1 MPAEIP
7 ISVGRLF
14 TIPAGELQW
23 RFEPSGG
30 PGGQHANKSSTRAE
44 LIWDLA
50 ASPSVPEELRDR
62 LISRLG
68 GKAPGGILTVGVDE
82 TRSQWRNRSIARRR
96 LAELLTDAA
105 KEPKSRIGT
114 TPSRATKRRRL
125 ERKRR
130 RAEIKRMRGPV
141 GED

>member
-1 MPAEIP
+1 MPPEPAIP
-7 ISVGRLF
+7 IGRLF

-50 ASPSVPEELRDR
+50 TSPSVPEGLRDR
-62 LISRLG
+62 LITRLG
-68 GKAPGGILTVGVDE
+68 GKAAGGILTVGVDE
-82 TRSQWRNRSIARRR
+82 TRSQWRNRTIARRR

-114 TPSRATKRRRL
+114 TPSRAAKRRRL
-125 ERKRR
+125 DRKRR
-130 RAEIKRMRGPV
+130 RAEIKQSRRRVEP
-141 GED
+141 E

>member
-1 MPAEIP
+1 MPADIP

-14 TIPAGELQW
+14 TIPAAELQW

-50 ASPSVPEELRDR
+50 ASPSVPEGLRER
-62 LISRLG
+62 LIARLG
-68 GKAPGGILTVGVDE
+68 GKAAGGVLTVGVDE

-96 LAELLTDAA
+96 LAELLSDAA
-105 KEPKSRIGT
+105 EEPKSRIGT
-114 TPSRATKRRRL
+114 TPSRAAKRRRL
-125 ERKRR
+125 EAKRK

-141 GED
+141 EPD